1 MAKQPRS
8 RLRDLGEYLFVRATE
23 CLLWPLPLSGIRAF
37 GRFMGWLT
45 WRLDR
50 RHRVVAEENAA
61 WALGLGPAEARK
73 LVRRVYRN
81 SGMTSAECLML
92 PHILRRYRIADLS
105 RYEGVEHLKKA
116 LAKGRGVI
124 FLTAH
129 IGNWELGG
137 LALAEQSGGKLL
149 SIARTLDNPLL
160 ERHLSRI
167 RHQLGQT
174 VVDRK
179 GALRHIIQAVRAG
192 GVVGLLIDQNQ
203 RKDGVFVDYFGR
215 LASTTPSAAV
225 IALRYDVPVIAG
237 YAVRGAD
244 GKFEMHCDP
253 PFELIRTGDTE
264 KDVLANTAMFT
275 QRIEE
280 WVRRFPDQWAWLHS
294 RWRTRPEEEKR
305 ALKAQRAAQAAAA
318 LSGAP
323 SP

>member
-1 MAKQPRS
+1 MAQKPRS
-8 RLRDLGEYLFVRATE
+8 PWRDFGEYVMVRASE
-23 CLLWPLPLSGIRAF
+23 GLLWPLPLSGIRAF

-50 RHRVVAEENAA
+50 RHRVVAEENAG
-61 WALGLGPAEARK
+61 WALGLGPAEARRF
-73 LVRRVYRN
+73 VRRVYRN

-92 PHILRRYRIADLS
+92 PYILRRYGIASLS
-105 RYEGVEHLKKA
+105 RFEGVEHLKEA
-116 LAKGRGVI
+116 LAKGRGLI

-179 GALRHIIQAVRAG
+179 GALRHIIQALRGG

-215 LASTTPSAAV
+215 LASTTPSAAI

-237 YAVRGAD
+237 YAVRCAD

-253 PFELIRTGDTE
+253 PFDLIRTGDTE
-264 KDVLANTAMFT
+264 KDVTANTAMFT
-275 QRIEE
+275 RRIED
-280 WVRRFPDQWAWLHS
+280 WVRRYPDQWAWLHS
-294 RWRTRPEEEKR
+294 RWKTRPPEEKA
-305 ALKAQRAAQAAAA
+305 ALRAQRAAEAAAA
-318 LSGAP
+318 AAAP
-323 SP
+323 NP

>member
-1 MAKQPRS
+1 MAQKPRS
-8 RLRDLGEYLFVRATE
+8 RVRDITEYVMVRASE
-23 CLLWPLPLSGIRAF
+23 GILWPLPLSGIRAF
-37 GRFMGWLT
+37 GRMMGWLT

-50 RHRVVAEENAA
+50 RHREVAEENVQ
-61 WALGLGPAEARK
+61 WALGLSPAETRPF
-73 LVRRVYRN
+73 VRRVYRN
-81 SGMTSAECLML
+81 SGMTSSECLML

-105 RYEGVEHLKKA
+105 HYEGVEHLKGA

-215 LASTTPSAAV
+215 LASTTPSAAI
-225 IALRYDVPVIAG
+225 IALRYDVPDVAG
-237 YAVRGAD
+237 HAIRGAD
-244 GKFEMHCDP
+244 GKFEMRVDP

-264 KDVLANTAMFT
+264 KDILANTAMFT
-275 QRIEE
+275 KHIEG
-280 WVRRFPDQWAWLHS
+280 WVRRYPDQWAWLHS

-318 LSGAP
+318 ASGAP